1 MTRVLDFRPRNTKVR
16 AMRIILGVTTRS
28 QVEEFCPTA
37 SIGCRW
43 NPDLDMEDEKD
54 IRWVVA
60 SNGLDSEPAEMEQDG
75 DWLVRLGSGRY
86 EFRSDV
92 EFHAEYE
99 PDE

>member
-1 MTRVLDFRPRNTKVR
+1 MTRVLDFRPRNAKVR
-16 AMRIILGVTTRS
+16 AMRIILGVTTRP
-28 QVEEFCPTA
+28 QIVEFCPTA
-37 SIGCRW
+37 NVGI
-43 NPDLDMEDEKD
+43 PDGDKEEKD
-54 IRWVVA
+54 IRWV
-60 SNGLDSEPAEMEQDG
+60 SINNGPGIPANMDEDG